1 VVTVT
6 DTGSGIAPDELP
18 KIFDRFYKGRSS
30 RGSGLG
36 LTIARN
42 LVAAHGGAIRA
53 ESLPGQGTTV
63 TFTLPVDPT

>member
-1 VVTVT
+1 VA

-18 KIFDRFYKGRSS
+18 KIFDRFYKAPSS

-42 LVAAHGGAIRA
+42 LVSAHGGAIRA
-53 ESLPGQGTTV
+53 ESLPGRGTTA
-63 TFTLPVDPT
+63 TFTLPVDPK